1 MIIRKATRMDLERD
15 HRRKERKLP
24 LLFLPKE
31 TYIFI
36 CTESYGA
43 HGVLTRGFQGNR
55 KYARRRAIVRR
66 GTKGASMRQSG
77 RMEDGL

>member
-1 MIIRKATRMDLERD
+1 M
-15 HRRKERKLP
+15 
-24 LLFLPKE
+24 PKE

-66 GTKGASMRQSG
+66 GTKGASMRQRE
-77 RMEDGL
+77 RMEIQVLSLNYYSRKSRILEAAVSRVRWNTQ

>member
-1 MIIRKATRMDLERD
+1 M
-15 HRRKERKLP
+15 
-24 LLFLPKE
+24 PKE

-66 GTKGASMRQSG
+66 GTKGASMRQRE